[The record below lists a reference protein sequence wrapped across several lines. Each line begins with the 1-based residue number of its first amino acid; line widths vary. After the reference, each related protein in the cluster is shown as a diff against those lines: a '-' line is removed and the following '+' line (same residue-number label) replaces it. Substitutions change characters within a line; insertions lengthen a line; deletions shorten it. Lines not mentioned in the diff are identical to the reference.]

1 MKKVAILGAGYV
13 VKPMV
18 DYFIDSCK
26 YEVTIATRT
35 VSKAEKVIAGRSLG
49 IPISWTIDQVDVLEK
64 IIQNVEIVV
73 AMTPRSTHA
82 IVAELCLKHKT
93 PMITTDFKHP
103 GIECFDEEAKKQ
115 ETLILTELGE
125 DPGLDNMGLKQM
137 IDKAHSEG
145 GKISNII
152 SYGAG
157 LPSFEHNRNPWGYKF
172 SWDPNGLMRSALSPA
187 TYQVGGKVI
196 EVSKKFEDNRLVDV
210 HGIGTFET
218 YPSSDSTRY
227 IKEFGLDKNISIY
240 KGLLRFIGY
249 CNTMTNLLKIKLI
262 ENTEEKDFENITYSQ
277 FIAKLIDSSTT
288 KDIKMKLAKSLN
300 MEINDDFIKKLDW
313 LGLFDNIQISINKG
327 TTSNLLVDLMLKK
340 MAYKPYEKDM
350 IIVHNEMII
359 EFSDR
364 KEKRISSMLNE
375 GIPYGDSAMSRAV
388 SLPPAIAAKLILEGV
403 ITNTGVCI
411 PSTKEMYKPILDE
424 MKTFGFSFKKETIML
439 DDNNNALQQW

>member
-1 MKKVAILGAGYV
+1 MRKVAILGAGYV

-18 DYFIDSCK
+18 DYFIDICK

-49 IPISWTIDQVDVLEK
+49 IPISWIIEQVDILEE
-64 IIQNVEIVV
+64 IIQNVEIVI

-115 ETLILTELGE
+115 GTLILTELGE

-137 IDKAHSEG
+137 IDEVHSEG
-145 GKISNII
+145 GKITRID

-157 LPSFEHNRNPWGYKF
+157 IPSFEHNRNPWGYKF
-172 SWDPNGLMRSALSPA
+172 SWDPNGLMRSAVSPA
-187 TYQVGGKVI
+187 TYQVDGKVI
-196 EVSKKFEDNRLVDV
+196 EVSKKFEHHRLVDI
-210 HGIGTFET
+210 HKIGAFET

-262 ENTEEKDFENITYSQ
+262 ENTEEKDFENTTYSQ

-288 KDIKMKLAKSLN
+288 EDIKMEFAKSLN

-313 LGLFDNIQISINKG
+313 LGLFDNVQISINRG
-327 TTSNLLVDLMLKK
+327 TNSNLLVDLMLKK
-340 MAYKPYEKDM
+340 MAYEPYEKDM
-350 IIVHNEMII
+350 IIVHNEMIVK
-359 EFSDR
+359 FSDR

-388 SLPPAIAAKLILEGV
+388 SLPPAIAAKLILEGKF
-403 ITNTGVCI
+403 TSTGVCI
-411 PSTKEMYKPILDE
+411 PSTKEMYEPILEE
-424 MKTFGFSFKKETIML
+424 METFGFSFKKEVIVL
-439 DDNNNALQQW
+439 